1 MYTILM
7 TALLALAPSNME
19 LAEDAIQLALQELPE
34 NLSSRGAD
42 IIQIEV
48 LGEHSG
54 NWFIEQTISSVLHDN
69 GITVFQRDAGS
80 DSSAILLSVRPMELV
95 VEYGDISRPWIVG
108 SKRVDRIATCELSFT
123 LYDTDRSV
131 LMTLR
136 TNGVEEDMISWSDAE
151 VLNGSEEWDWLSG
164 ELPENRGGGIL
175 EPIIVSSV
183 VASLV
188 YLFYS
193 SRAE

>member
-7 TALLALAPSNME
+7 TALLALVPSNME
-19 LAEDAIQLALQELPE
+19 LAEDAILLALQELPDS
-34 NLSSRGAD
+34 LSSYGTD
-42 IIQIEV
+42 GIQMEI

-54 NWFIEQTISSVLHDN
+54 NWFIEQTISSVLHEN
-69 GITVFQRDAGS
+69 GISVFQREIDL
-80 DSSAILLSVRPMELV
+80 DSSMMLLKVRPMELV
-95 VEYGDISRPWIVG
+95 LEYGDVSRPWIIG

-123 LYDTDRSV
+123 LYDVEGSI

-136 TNGVEEDMISWSDAE
+136 TSGIEEDVISWSDAE
-151 VLNGSEEWDWLSG
+151 VLSGSEEWDWLSG

-175 EPIIVSSV
+175 EPIIVSGV

>member
-7 TALLALAPSNME
+7 AALLALAPSNME
-19 LAEDAIQLALQELPE
+19 LAEDAILLSLQELPDS
-34 NLSSRGAD
+34 LFSYGAD
-42 IIQIEV
+42 EIMIEI

-54 NWFIEQTISSVLHDN
+54 NWFIEQTIYSVLHEN
-69 GITVFQRDAGS
+69 GITVSQRELNQEGS
-80 DSSAILLSVRPMELV
+80 SLTLSVRPMELV
-95 VEYGDISRPWIVG
+95 VEYGDVSRPWVIG
-108 SKRVDRIATCELSFT
+108 SKRVDRIAKCELSST
-123 LYDTDRSV
+123 LLDADGVV
-131 LMTLR
+131 LMTAR
-136 TNGVEEDMISWSDAE
+136 TSGIEEDMIPWSDAE

-164 ELPENRGGGIL
+164 EMPENRGGGIL
-175 EPIIVSSV
+175 EPIIVSGV

>member
-1 MYTILM
+1 MFTILM

-19 LAEDAIQLALQELPE
+19 LAEDAIILALQELPD
-34 NLSSRGAD
+34 NLHSYGTD
-42 IIQIEV
+42 NIQIEI
-48 LGEHSG
+48 LGEQSG

-69 GITVFQRDAGS
+69 GISVVQRGIDL
-80 DSSAILLSVRPMELV
+80 DSSSMLLKVRPMELV
-95 VEYGDISRPWIVG
+95 VEYGDVSRPWIIG
-108 SKRVDRIATCELSFT
+108 AKRVDRIAKCELSFT
-123 LYDTDRSV
+123 LYDADGSI

-136 TNGVEEDMISWSDAE
+136 TSGVEEDMISWSDAE
-151 VLNGSEEWDWLSG
+151 VLSGSEEWDWLSG
-164 ELPENRGGGIL
+164 SMPENRGGGIL
-175 EPIIVSSV
+175 EPIIVSGV

>member
-7 TALLALAPSNME
+7 TVLLALAPSNME
-19 LAEDAIQLALQELPE
+19 LAEDAILLSLQELPDSL
-34 NLSSRGAD
+34 LSYETD
-42 IIQIEV
+42 EIVIEI

-54 NWFIEQTISSVLHDN
+54 NWFIEQTINSVLHEN
-69 GITVFQRDAGS
+69 GITVFKRELDSEGS
-80 DSSAILLSVRPMELV
+80 SLTLSVRPMELV
-95 VEYGDISRPWIVG
+95 VEYGDVSRPWIIG
-108 SKRVDRIATCELSFT
+108 SKRVDRIAKCELSFT
-123 LYDTDRSV
+123 LLDADGTII
-131 LMTLR
+131 MTAR
-136 TNGVEEDMISWSDAE
+136 TSGIEEDMIPWSDAE

-164 ELPENRGGGIL
+164 EMPENRGGGIL
-175 EPIIVSSV
+175 EPIIVSGV